1 MNLWVFFRGR
11 FPNAKFN
18 KLSAYKYGDSPNVAY
33 HRSDGGTKDV
43 FDEEGN
49 FLPSLYFSDEM
60 KKDLGISGFPLE
72 LTVNPK
78 PKLLTPAV
86 PFHDNP
92 HSLYDKLINHEI
104 YVPPNDKFNMIF
116 RDIFSKF
123 KIQLTTGNES
133 RKWLKGPNMSLFGVQ
148 LRVAE

>member
-1 MNLWVFFRGR
+1 MNLWVFYRGR

-60 KKDLGISGFPLE
+60 KKDWVFQDFL
-72 LTVNPK
+72 
-78 PKLLTPAV
+78 
-86 PFHDNP
+86 
-92 HSLYDKLINHEI
+92 
-104 YVPPNDKFNMIF
+104 
-116 RDIFSKF
+116 
-123 KIQLTTGNES
+123 
-133 RKWLKGPNMSLFGVQ
+133 
-148 LRVAE
+148 